1 MDFNIVNVECVLGQS
16 GQKSKKQVV
25 GEMPLIIP
33 IRVNVFDS
41 EDVILQTVKMEKE
54 EQHILTECSSE

>member
-54 EQHILTECSSE
+54 DIA